1 MWLWPLRSSVRPS
14 KCFQPTD
21 KRGSWSGSKYA
32 CQANRGGQGFLSLV
46 AGKLGL
52 DSVVCARKNDKR
64 FPQRALTTH
73 FRGMQRPFS
82 MKLFPFGPRKEPIL
96 PYCEGS
102 VSEGYCRGVF
112 RQYRR

>member
-14 KCFQPTD
+14 KCFRPTG

-52 DSVVCARKNDKR
+52 DSVVGAIQKR
-64 FPQRALTTH
+64 
-73 FRGMQRPFS
+73 
-82 MKLFPFGPRKEPIL
+82 
-96 PYCEGS
+96 
-102 VSEGYCRGVF
+102 
-112 RQYRR
+112 